1 MNDEQGPLDLTPPPV
16 TIRSEPVSQA
26 APVIPKPNRGKVLL
40 LIVVAI
46 MVLAGIGGFVFW
58 RFRQK
63 APQPSKNKVTDTKVQ
78 EIDVS
83 AATPKASSFSVTDG
97 DKVVVNGQLQA
108 TQSIVLN
115 PSGPPGEAV
124 LGQLYLDETTN
135 QLLYYNGTAYVALGG
150 GSVTNIFQTGV
161 SSLQGQ
167 TGAVSFV
174 GVNGITVSG
183 TNVSVDA
190 SVARLDGSG
199 NNQVFTGIGQIFRNA
214 ANGTAA
220 FQVQNAANVS
230 ILAVNTAAG
239 QTVLGQSGSL
249 NGNLVVQNAANN
261 NTITVQTATPT
272 ANRVITLPDA
282 DGTICLST
290 NNCGFSGG
298 ANTFVNG
305 GNSFGGVTSLGNNDN
320 FDLNIETSGLTRL
333 TVEADGDLMVDS
345 GTLFVDAANN
355 RVGIGTTSV
364 SGSRLVV
371 DNGSTSDNILQLQD
385 NGNPVLT
392 VADGGAVTANI
403 RVLTPELNNISA
415 GTLSVG
421 TASTA
426 TTIQIGTP
434 STAALTQAINIGTN
448 SGAGSTTNVTIGSA
462 TGTSTT
468 TIRGG
473 GGIQIGTGFT
483 PSVNIQ
489 TASDIATAFQLQ
501 DADDVQIL
509 AAGTLANPN
518 LITGGNF
525 ELASEISGWTNKG
538 GSTLSHNTSTAY
550 LGAGSMRV
558 VTTATANQGAS
569 YSFAFVNGTQY
580 TFEVYGKL
588 ASGTF
593 TDFRV
598 GHVDGGSDVDCNVG
612 LFSPIFDQTMVTT
625 GWTQYKCTFTA
636 SNTTAVYVKQNGGTA
651 RTFYLDNASLWASGS
666 GTFSAASGTL
676 RLNGQITSP
685 LLVQPVDDSTTS
697 FHVMAANGYNV
708 LNVDTINQGV
718 TAASSI
724 GTALSGRSTGGNGI
738 SGITI
743 HGSSYGVTGT
753 GFLVGGGVYGI
764 GSNLP
769 GVYGQAFST
778 VSGLFQTN
786 NDQGT
791 NSNPTLV
798 ARSNTSQSANL
809 FEVQNTSGGALLK
822 VSSTGATTITNTS
835 TSALL
840 VETAGGSAV
849 LNVDTTNTRVGIGR
863 NNPGATLDVDSST
876 SSSNIEILR
885 VITDVGGAN
894 NTKFA
899 VDSDGYVSFDGGL
912 SVGATAFISGIIQL
926 GTQTVT
932 LTDDGVANDTATI
945 TTSVLIINVD
955 ETANA
960 GVPNLVI
967 TELTVFNLG
976 TPLFIWNSEA
986 DGTHD
991 TFTITDTAGVV
1002 ELPGGA
1008 TVTLGPW
1015 DTLSLIYANDRWVT
1029 LAQSNN

>member
-1 MNDEQGPLDLTPPPV
+1 MDHEQERPDVTSQPV
-16 TIRSEPVSQA
+16 IVSSEPVSQA
-26 APVIPKPNRGKVLL
+26 APVAPKPNRGKAALL
-40 LIVVAI
+40 VVVAI

-58 RFRQK
+58 RLRQK
-63 APQPSKNKVTDTKVQ
+63 APQSPKNKVTDTKVQ
-78 EIDVS
+78 EVDLGAV
-83 AATPKASSFSVTDG
+83 TPKASSFSVANG

-108 TQSIVLN
+108 TQSIVLS
-115 PSGPPGEAV
+115 PSGTPSDAV

-135 QLLYYNGTAYVALGG
+135 QLLYYNGSAYVSLG
-150 GSVTNIFQTGV
+150 GSVTNIIQTGV

-167 TGAVSFV
+167 TGAVTFV
-174 GVNGITVSG
+174 GTNGVSVNGTSL
-183 TNVSVDA
+183 SVDA
-190 SVARLDGSG
+190 SVARVDGSG

-220 FQVQNAANVS
+220 FQVQNAAGVTV
-230 ILAVNTAAG
+230 LAVNTAAG
-239 QTVLGQSGSL
+239 HTVLGQSNNLSGS
-249 NGNLVVQNAANN
+249 LVVQNAANS

-272 ANRVITLPDA
+272 ANRIIILPDA

-290 NNCGFSGG
+290 NNCGFAGG

-305 GNSFGGVTSLGNNDN
+305 GNSFGGVATLGTNDN
-320 FDLNIETSGLTRL
+320 FDLNLEAGGTTRL
-333 TVEADGDLMVDS
+333 TVEADGD
-345 GTLFVDAANN
+345 
-355 RVGIGTTSV
+355 
-364 SGSRLVV
+364 VV
-371 DNGSTSDNILQLQD
+371 VN
-385 NGNPVLT
+385 V
-392 VADGGAVTANI
+392 

-434 STAALTQAINIGTN
+434 STAALTQTINIGTN
-448 SGAGSTTNVTIGSA
+448 SGAGSTTNLTIGS
-462 TGTSTT
+462 TTSTSTT

-483 PSVNIQ
+483 PSVKIQ

-501 DADDVQIL
+501 DADEVQIL

-518 LITGGNF
+518 LISGGNF

-550 LGAGSMRV
+550 LGTGSMRV

-598 GHVDGGSDVDCNVG
+598 GHVDGGVDVDCNVG
-612 LFSPIFDQTMVTT
+612 LFNPIFDQTMATT

-636 SNTTAVYVKQNGGTA
+636 SNTTAVYVKQSGGTA

-718 TAASSI
+718 TADSSI
-724 GTALSGRSTGGNGI
+724 GTALSGRSSGGNGI

-764 GSNLP
+764 GRNLP

-778 VSGLFQTN
+778 VSGLFQTD

-791 NSNPTLV
+791 NSSPTLV
-798 ARSNTSQSANL
+798 ARSNTNQTANL

-876 SSSNIEILR
+876 SSSDIEILR
-885 VITDVGGAN
+885 VITNVGGAN
-894 NTKFA
+894 NTKFV
-899 VDSDGYVSFDGGL
+899 VDSDGDVNFDGSL
-912 SVGATAFISGIIQL
+912 RVGTTAFIAGAFQL

-932 LTDDGVANDTATI
+932 LTDDGVANDTAII
-945 TTSVLIINVD
+945 TTSVLIVNVD

-960 GVPNLVI
+960 GVPNLVLG
-967 TELTVFNLG
+967 ELGAFNLG

-991 TFTITDTAGVV
+991 TFTITDSAGVV

-1015 DTLSLIYANDRWVT
+1015 DTLSLIYTNDRWVT